1 MIQVITGCG
10 GICLSSWENQEFK
23 ASLGFIGR
31 SLFSGPKWPLQRPGD
46 VMGEGMEG
54 QRQWKD
60 GEGGTG
66 WGAVTCI

>member
-31 SLFSGPKWPLQRPGD
+31 SLFSGPK
-46 VMGEGMEG
+46 
-54 QRQWKD
+54 
-60 GEGGTG
+60 
-66 WGAVTCI
+66 